1 MASDKQTL
9 IIRDV
14 PKKVV
19 EVLDKIVKQDN
30 YSSRNQMLVDMLTV
44 YAESWSR
51 VFYNALPPIVKQ
63 LCVEEI
69 DSYKKEMSDTTA
81 LAARNISLAAVQ
93 LLKVIEWFEEYIMSD
108 LGAQA
113 DEKLSGLVGLLDSS
127 ETEENGNSKPE
138 TS

>member
-19 EVLDKIVKQDN
+19 EALDKIVKLEN
-30 YSSRNQMLVDMLTV
+30 YTSRNQMLVDMLTV
-44 YAESWSR
+44 YAESRSK

-69 DSYKKEMSDTTA
+69 DSYKKQMSDTTA
-81 LAARNISLAAVQ
+81 LAARNISLAAIQ
-93 LLKVIEWFEEYIMSD
+93 LLKVIEWFEEYIMTD

-113 DEKLSGLVGLLDSS
+113 DEKLSGLIGLIEGNS
-127 ETEENGNSKPE
+127 EAENG
-138 TS
+138 

>member
-19 EVLDKIVKQDN
+19 EALDKIVKLEN
-30 YSSRNQMLVDMLTV
+30 YTSRNQMLVDMLTV
-44 YAESWSR
+44 YAESRSK

-69 DSYKKEMSDTTA
+69 DSYKKQMSDTTT

-93 LLKVIEWFEEYIMSD
+93 LLKVIEWFEEYIMTD

-113 DEKLSGLVGLLDSS
+113 DEKLSGLIGLIEGNS
-127 ETEENGNSKPE
+127 EAENG
-138 TS
+138 

>member
-19 EVLDKIVKQDN
+19 EALDKIVKQDN

-44 YAESWSR
+44 YAESRSR

-63 LCVEEI
+63 LCAEEI
-69 DSYKKEMSDTTA
+69 DRYKKEMSDTTA

-93 LLKVIEWFEEYIMSD
+93 LLKVIEWFEEYIMTD

-113 DEKLSGLVGLLDSS
+113 DEKLSGLIGLLDSNG
-127 ETEENGNSKPE
+127 EAENGNNKSE
-138 TS
+138 MS